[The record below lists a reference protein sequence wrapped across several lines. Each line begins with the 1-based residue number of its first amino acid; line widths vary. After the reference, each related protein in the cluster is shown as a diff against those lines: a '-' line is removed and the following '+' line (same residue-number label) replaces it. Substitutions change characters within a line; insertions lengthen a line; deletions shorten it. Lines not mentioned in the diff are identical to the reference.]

1 MLMDC
6 LAGVIGTAE
15 VLHRRFYPEPESFH
29 PLLGCARDRVVGD
42 TDRLPSI
49 YCARGSSRM
58 TKCTGEK
65 ISIARLMRSRP
76 WSSSFFSRSMAGLI
90 QSHFSFPGSFPSSMF
105 VTTAF

>member
-29 PLLGCARDRVVGD
+29 PLLGCARDRLVGD

-49 YCARGSSRM
+49 YCDRGSSRM

-76 WSSSFFSRSMAGLI
+76 CSSSFFSRSMSAFFLPPFFSPLI
-90 QSHFSFPGSFPSSMF
+90 IPS
-105 VTTAF
+105 